1 MSKTHL
7 FVNDVC
13 QSFVE
18 LDSDPAI
25 FLIWISQAELQPE
38 ADYKYKSPGNTSQ
51 KHSENQI
58 VCCTYFVSVKLEIN
72 VNTGMEMDIDIDI
85 HMYFTFPE
93 RRLLNNY
100 QHTTGYKHNKYT
112 QQEMIIQL
120 S

>member
-25 FLIWISQAELQPE
+25 LLIWISQGKSQLE
-38 ADYKYKSPGNTSQ
+38 ADYKYKSSGNIT
-51 KHSENQI
+51 KAFRENQI
-58 VCCTYFVSVKLEIN
+58 VCCTYFVSVKLGIN
-72 VNTGMEMDIDIDI
+72 VNIGMEMDIDIDI
-85 HMYFTFPE
+85 HIHFTFPE
-93 RRLLNNY
+93 RWLLNNY

-112 QQEMIIQL
+112 
-120 S
+120 